1 MYITHQQAYDNGSVW
16 DCDRDCFLKYF
27 LFGNILK

>member
-16 DCDRDCFLKYF
+16 DYFLKCF
-27 LFGNILK
+27 LFGNVLK